1 MGIELFGPVCTSCWL
16 GLIGS
21 GQWRWSHSFDSL
33 TENLLESHVSMQPT
47 QTGGWRG
54 MWLFTLWCQCQ
65 EVWLWVV
72 FLPVTEKPPA
82 VKSRLSYRHSTPVGA
97 KFCLI
102 WHSLSKPAMFLSSA
116 LLLLAACFTGT
127 ICLKTLKP
135 QSRLSPRKAPVKDA
149 TFAPHLPASPPA
161 GQSDFLGSALLS
173 IPLPLG
179 KTILKITRFL
189 CLLTPF
195 LLFM

>member
-1 MGIELFGPVCTSCWL
+1 MSACNPRRQVDEEECDC
-16 GLIGS
+16 
-21 GQWRWSHSFDSL
+21 SHSDVVSGGL
-33 TENLLESHVSMQPT
+33 TL
-47 QTGGWRG
+47 GC
-54 MWLFTLWCQCQ
+54 LFTRHR
-65 EVWLWVV
+65 E
-72 FLPVTEKPPA
+72 A
-82 VKSRLSYRHSTPVGA
+82 SRSEIQTVSYRHSALVGA

-135 QSRLSPRKAPVKDA
+135 QSPLSPRKAPVKDA
-149 TFAPHLPASPPA
+149 TFASHLPASPPA

>member
-33 TENLLESHVSMQPT
+33 TENLSESHVGTQPT

-72 FLPVTEKPPA
+72 FIHHWEC
-82 VKSRLSYRHSTPVGA
+82 SRSEIQTVCLIDIVNYGA

-116 LLLLAACFTGT
+116 LLLLAAGFRGT
-127 ICLKTLKP
+127 ICLKMLKP
-135 QSRLSPRKAPVKDA
+135 QSLS
-149 TFAPHLPASPPA
+149 LPENHPWRTS
-161 GQSDFLGSALLS
+161 
-173 IPLPLG
+173 PLPL
-179 KTILKITRFL
+179 TRLRPYLQVKVTFSGL
-189 CLLTPF
+189 HCYPF
-195 LLFM
+195 LFLQGRLS